1 MSDRQEHPEWLLWLM
16 EHGVRILILLA
27 IAFMGFVYTQSRRNT
42 EARLGA
48 IEARVKNEL
57 PRAFVPPDLAKF
69 EAKGVDSATLR
80 VHRSAYVPVYSHIYY
95 DGGRPYLLETTLSI
109 RNVDP
114 NEPVYIS
121 KADYYDTDG
130 ELSKRKVDRL
140 IELDPL
146 QTIEFLI
153 ERHDASGGS
162 GANFIVEW
170 HAADDRVHA
179 PLIEAVMVG
188 RSGTNA
194 ISFVRKSE
202 PLPQWKIK

>member
-1 MSDRQEHPEWLLWLM
+1 VTGKSEHPEWLLWLM

-27 IAFMGFVYTQSRRNT
+27 IAFMAFVYTRSRSNT

-48 IEARVKNEL
+48 IEERIGSQP
-57 PRAFVPPDLAKF
+57 PRAFEPPNLEAYAAK
-69 EAKGVDSATLR
+69 EVDPSRLR
-80 VHRSAYVPVYSHIYY
+80 VHQAVYVPVYSHIYH

-114 NEPVYIS
+114 NESIYVS

-130 ELSKRKVDRL
+130 SLSKSKIDRL
-140 IELDPL
+140 IRLKPL
-146 QTIEFLI
+146 QTIDFLI

-170 HAADDRVHA
+170 LAADKHVHA

-194 ISFVRKSE
+194 IAFVRKGQ
-202 PLPQWKIK
+202 PLSQLETD

>member
-1 MSDRQEHPEWLLWLM
+1 MNDRRQHPEWLLWLM

-27 IAFMGFVYTQSRRNT
+27 IAFMAFVYTQSRSNT

-48 IEARVKNEL
+48 IEARVSSEAA
-57 PRAFVPPDLAKF
+57 RAFQPPNLRDFDA
-69 EAKGVDSATLR
+69 EGVDQATLR
-80 VHRSAYVPVYSHIYY
+80 VHQAAYVPVYSHIYY

-114 NEPVYIS
+114 NEPVYVS
-121 KADYYDTDG
+121 KADYYDTEG
-130 ELSKRKVDRL
+130 KLSKEKVDRL
-140 IELDPL
+140 IKLDPL

-170 HAADDRVHA
+170 HAADKNVHA

-202 PLPQWKIK
+202 PLPQWNID